1 MLSNNIVWPHLR
13 TTFRNHNQRKYVQFE
28 KLKYWR
34 YFEDVHKKWDFC
46 FLLEKCHLCW
56 TSPSCVQLS
65 IWSRVRVQ
73 KSKSDRKKKQTHTSI
88 QEMQNIHTFTENG
101 FFPSFSTIQY
111 CISWKLYSESTT
123 LDLESP
129 VRYYANFYF
138 M

>member
-13 TTFRNHNQRKYVQFE
+13 TTFRNHNQRKYVQLE

-73 KSKSDRKKKQTHTSI
+73 KSKSDRKKNRHTQVYKKRKTFIPLQKIVSFLVSVQFSI
-88 QEMQNIHTFTENG
+88 VYLETC
-101 FFPSFSTIQY
+101 IQKVPLLT
-111 CISWKLYSESTT
+111 WKVL
-123 LDLESP
+123 
-129 VRYYANFYF
+129 
-138 M
+138 